1 MWSRIYIKKEKK
13 EPKSTCGS
21 SICDSKRASLPEQLY
36 KRNTLYIIKVM
47 PAVGT
52 NESRKYVM
60 VHAQEKF
67 ISHICEDKICVPD

>member
-1 MWSRIYIKKEKK
+1 
-13 EPKSTCGS
+13 
-21 SICDSKRASLPEQLY
+21 
-36 KRNTLYIIKVM
+36 M

-60 VHAQEKF
+60 AHAQEKF